1 MQITVPNRKEVNN
14 NFFVYCQCFK
24 NQSDS
29 FFTINKNPNSNN
41 NRNNIINQI
50 VSSWKGI
57 TYLEPKSSNA
67 NIYVNQSLNFIFP
80 SHKNN
85 I

>member
-1 MQITVPNRKEVNN
+1 MPITVPKRKEVNN

-29 FFTINKNPNSNN
+29 FFTINKSPNSNN

-50 VSSWKGI
+50 VSS
-57 TYLEPKSSNA
+57 
-67 NIYVNQSLNFIFP
+67 
-80 SHKNN
+80 
-85 I
+85 